1 MNIEQFLNGYE
12 VENMWVEKGVE
23 KNDKKFLKELKKAD
37 LPLFKNN
44 EKGRERGISPGKIFF
59 RCHKRARESLKFRK
73 S

>member
-23 KNDKKFLKELKKAD
+23 KNYKKFFERIEKKRIYH
-37 LPLFKNN
+37 FFIKQ
-44 EKGRERGISPGKIFF
+44 KGRERGISPGRIFF
-59 RCHKRARESLKFRK
+59 RCHKRARERLKFRK